1 MRELRPE
8 FGSPEYWG
16 IQVEASVA
24 FAPALRAIRNL
35 IIGTREELG
44 EEDMVSV
51 VEVGAHSVLSLYCSL
66 ELGDVAT
73 QVVSTLRRDKPGP
86 GEYLPLCC

>member
-1 MRELRPE
+1 MHVDP
-8 FGSPEYWG
+8 
-16 IQVEASVA
+16 SVA

-35 IIGTREELG
+35 IIGTGTKEDPG
-44 EEDMVSV
+44 EEDMVSF
-51 VEVGAHSVLSLYCSL
+51 VEVGAHPVLSLYSSL

-73 QVVSTLRRDKPGP
+73 QVVSTLLRDKPGP